1 MLGVAS
7 TSGNDMAKLSHEE
20 RTEVLL
26 DVHGLHSNDFECL
39 RVLVKNALGV
49 KVSKVVISDRVT
61 NSALRSRR

>member
-7 TSGNDMAKLSHEE
+7 TSGNDMAELSHEE

-26 DVHGLHSNDFECL
+26 DVHGLHSNDFERL